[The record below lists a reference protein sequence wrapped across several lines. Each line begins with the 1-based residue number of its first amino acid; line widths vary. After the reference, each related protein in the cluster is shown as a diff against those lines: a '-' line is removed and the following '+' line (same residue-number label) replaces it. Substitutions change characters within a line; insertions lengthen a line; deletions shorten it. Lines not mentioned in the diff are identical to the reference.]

1 MPYDFIGGISGH
13 SVMLVLPWIV
23 APLARKRVM
32 LEVRLNGPVSQVPVG
47 TKRVPPPAAAIACTD
62 AWNAAVLLV
71 MLSPIAPKRLMSST
85 GGCFGV
91 GQEALARDTMSA
103 HMQRVSIVFVCR
115 APTPESLLLSSS
127 VVKAEY
133 K

>member
-1 MPYDFIGGISGH
+1 M
-13 SVMLVLPWIV
+13 VL
-23 APLARKRVM
+23 LARFPSELR
-32 LEVRLNGPVSQVPVG
+32 GF
-47 TKRVPPPAAAIACTD
+47 PPPAAAIACTD

-115 APTPESLLLSSS
+115 APTPEFSIISE
-127 VVKAEY
+127 KG
-133 K
+133 